1 MKSDT
6 AETLIPS
13 VTEQVDRR
21 KSLLQATFDVIATSG
36 FEGLRTRAVAERA
49 GVNIATLHYY
59 FPTKQA
65 LVEGLAQFL
74 SGIFASLHAPSPPS
88 TGWPAL
94 DHLRQEFIDARFYHE
109 RYPEL
114 EVVINELTLRSN
126 RDPAVKAALNSLVLS
141 WRSWIES
148 IVRQGI
154 ADRTFRQDL
163 DVEATIPML
172 MAVFA
177 GDSSVG
183 IEELQNIQ
191 RGVEDWLLAPEV
203 KKELEG
209 VKG

>member
-6 AETLIPS
+6 AEILIPS

-74 SGIFASLHAPSPPS
+74 SGIFAGLHAPLPPS
-88 TGWPAL
+88 TGRPAL
-94 DHLRQEFIDARFYHE
+94 DHLRQEFIDAQFYHE
-109 RYPEL
+109 HYPEL
-114 EVVINELTLRSN
+114 GVVIQELTLRSN
-126 RDPAVKAALNSLVLS
+126 RDPAVKAALSSLVSS
-141 WRSWIES
+141 WRSWVES

-163 DVEATIPML
+163 DVETTIPML

-191 RGVEDWLLAPEV
+191 RGVEEWLLATEV
-203 KKELEG
+203 KKEVEG
-209 VKG
+209 VK

>member
-1 MKSDT
+1 MKSNT
-6 AETLIPS
+6 AEALIPA
-13 VTEQVDRR
+13 VTEQLDRR

-49 GVNIATLHYY
+49 AVNIATLHYY

-74 SGIFASLHAPSPPS
+74 SGIFAALHAPSPPS
-88 TGWPAL
+88 TGRPAL
-94 DHLRQEFIDARFYHE
+94 DRLRQEFIDARFYHE

-126 RDPAVKAALNSLVLS
+126 RDPAVKAALNSLVSS
-141 WRSWIES
+141 WRSWVES

-163 DVEATIPML
+163 DIQTTIPML

-177 GDSSVG
+177 GDNSVG
-183 IEELQNIQ
+183 IEELENIQ
-191 RGVEDWLLAPEV
+191 RGVEEWLLAPEV
-203 KKELEG
+203 KKEIEG
-209 VKG
+209 VK